1 MTREITQQLLGGE
14 RALFGA
20 RDLRIV
26 DTVFTDGESPLKESA
41 DIELVGSAFRY
52 KYPLWYSTHVVARG
66 CTWFEMA
73 RSGVWYTDDVCVEDC
88 VIEAPK
94 NFRRCT
100 GVALSRVSLPNAAET
115 LWTCRDVALKDVVA
129 RGDYFAMNSEDVRA
143 DGLVLTGNYAFDGAR
158 RVHVKNSRLLSKDAF
173 WNTEDVLVEDSYIA
187 GEYLGWNSRNLRLVN
202 CTVESSQGMCYAE
215 NLVMENCRLINTTL
229 AFEYSSVQAD
239 LAGRVESVFNPGSGS
254 IEADEV
260 GELILDEDR
269 VDPAAT
275 SLRARGRALPAAV
288 GSLAVGA
295 QGPCTVAAVLGTEG
309 ER

>member
-1 MTREITQQLLGGE
+1 M
-14 RALFGA
+14 
-20 RDLRIV
+20 
-26 DTVFTDGESPLKESA
+26 
-41 DIELVGSAFRY
+41 
-52 KYPLWYSTHVVARG
+52 
-66 CTWFEMA
+66 
-73 RSGVWYTDDVCVEDC
+73 
-88 VIEAPK
+88 
-94 NFRRCT
+94 
-100 GVALSRVSLPNAAET
+100 
-115 LWTCRDVALKDVVA
+115 
-129 RGDYFAMNSEDVRA
+129 
-143 DGLVLTGNYAFDGAR
+143 
-158 RVHVKNSRLLSKDAF
+158 
-173 WNTEDVLVEDSYIA
+173 LVEDSYIA